1 METNVLS
8 PNVVIP
14 APPPPP
20 PPPPPKQKQIK
31 PKLLLPAPTV
41 KVTPLYPSV
50 TPTTVTVISSG
61 TSGNLQQQ
69 QPQVQA
75 LQVVC
80 DQQQRKIEE
89 LEIALQKYQ
98 DMLAQ
103 HQTQELKNQMN
114 QLQAVQQKVV
124 ADQAQL
130 RCTINTMQHVET
142 KPEVPGSIPESGSLI
157 ISPSIHNQQQP
168 SGSQNGVIPP
178 SSFCQKNQQFLSS
191 NSPV

>member
-1 METNVLS
+1 MYFLHNEVSRFKT
-8 PNVVIP
+8 
-14 APPPPP
+14 
-20 PPPPPKQKQIK
+20 QIIFST
-31 PKLLLPAPTV
+31 LFT
-41 KVTPLYPSV
+41 
-50 TPTTVTVISSG
+50 
-61 TSGNLQQQ
+61 
-69 QPQVQA
+69 VQA

-157 ISPSIHNQQQP
+157 ISPSVQP
-168 SGSQNGVIPP
+168 SGSSNSVVSQNGLIPP
-178 SSFCQKNQQFLSS
+178 SFCQKNQQFLSS
-191 NSPV
+191 NSPVITQIGKSNF